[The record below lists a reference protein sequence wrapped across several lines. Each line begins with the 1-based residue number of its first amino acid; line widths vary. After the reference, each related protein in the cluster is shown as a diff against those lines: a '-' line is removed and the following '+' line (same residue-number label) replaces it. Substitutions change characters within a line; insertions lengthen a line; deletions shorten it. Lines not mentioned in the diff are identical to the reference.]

1 MEAPGMKRT
10 AGRRMGW
17 AREISTEDD
26 ASSLRG
32 WIRLG
37 DGGEER
43 LSVGVVRP
51 GEDFSCGACF
61 HEVTQVHDRS
71 VLSYLADYRQ
81 VVRNKQIGQAAA
93 LLQIGQ

>member
-1 MEAPGMKRT
+1 MKRA
-10 AGRRMGW
+10 AGRRMGR

-26 ASSLRG
+26 ALSVRG
-32 WIRLG
+32 WIGFGNRGEKCLG
-37 DGGEER
+37 
-43 LSVGVVRP
+43 VGVVWP
-51 GEDFSCGACF
+51 GEDFSGGAGF

-71 VLSYLADYRQ
+71 VLCYLADYRQ